1 MGLGNNL
8 MMESLKNNQEEIAR
22 KKASG
27 EKLSFGNWLKLICH
41 IGLLLC
47 SIAFG
52 IIIILA
58 IL

>member
-1 MGLGNNL
+1 MRNDLII
-8 MMESLKNNQEEIAR
+8 ESLKNNQEEIE
-22 KKASG
+22 KKQASG